1 MRLKQIRNATLRIDI
16 GGVKFL
22 LDPYLGNTE
31 VYPGFEGTLNDH
43 LRNPRIPL
51 QTSMDEI
58 LDVDAVIVTHT
69 HDDHWDEAAIANV
82 PKHLPVFTQH
92 EADADLIAS
101 QGFADVRVLTEDSE
115 FNDVSLIRTPGQHGS
130 DEALAAMPEA
140 LGEVCGVVFK
150 HRDEASTLYV
160 AGDTVWNRHVEENLA
175 RYTPDVIVLNAGDA
189 QVPGL
194 GSIIM
199 GTADVTKVYEAMPQA
214 TLVASHL
221 DAVNH
226 CALSREALREYVQA
240 NDMAD
245 RVLVPDDDEIYS
257 F

>member
-1 MRLKQIRNATLRIDI
+1 MKLKQIRNATLRIDI

-22 LDPYLGNTE
+22 LDPYLGDTE
-31 VYPGFEGTLNDH
+31 VYSGFEGTLNDH

-51 QTSMDEI
+51 QTSMEEI

-82 PKHLPVFTQH
+82 PKDLPVFAQH
-92 EADADLIAS
+92 AADAELLAS
-101 QGFADVRVLTEDSE
+101 QGFEDVRVLTENSE
-115 FNDVSLIRTPGQHGS
+115 FNGVSLIRTPGQHGS
-130 DEALAAMPEA
+130 DEALAAIPEI

-150 HRDEASTLYV
+150 HPDEARTLYV
-160 AGDTVWNRHVEENLA
+160 AGDTVWNRHVEDNLA
-175 RYTPDVIVLNAGDA
+175 RHTPDVIVLNAGDA

-199 GTADVTKVYEAMPQA
+199 GTTDVTKVYETMPEA

-226 CALSREALREYVQA
+226 CALSRNALREYVQA
-240 NDMAD
+240 HDMTD
-245 RVLVPDDDEIYS
+245 RVLVPADDEAYS